1 MGKKFKVTV
10 KGETFEVE
18 IEEIKSSSPK
28 ISHLERIENKEKP
41 EVTEVQKT
49 TKTEII
55 TEQPVESYQKQ
66 QMFFEAFKKPGV
78 IEEAGTNY
86 IFSPLPGKILS
97 VNVKKGS
104 KVKKGSLLLIIEA
117 MKMEN
122 EIFASEDAIIKEI
135 FVSSGDY
142 VSTGDKLIMME
153 K

>member
-18 IEEIKSSSPK
+18 IEEIKPSSPK
-28 ISHLERIENKEKP
+28 ISHLERMESKEKP
-41 EVTEVQKT
+41 EVQKT

-66 QMFFEAFKKPGV
+66 QMFFEAFKKPEV
-78 IEEAGTNY
+78 IEEARTNY

>member
-28 ISHLERIENKEKP
+28 ISHLEKIESKEKP

-49 TKTEII
+49 TKTEIT

-66 QMFFEAFKKPGV
+66 QIKKPGV

-104 KVKKGSLLLIIEA
+104 KVKEGNLLLIIEA